1 MDWHRCKELV
11 QYIGVNAINCLWRSS
26 TCLVHIVVSLCIEQ
40 KGEPIVFPHLSRRN
54 KKIIITFCVKFENDL
69 ANLLL
74 PPFRYS
80 SWKWKSPPMCS
91 YPDLCNFPE
100 RLFATQI
107 LRFHFFLV
115 SLSWGRNHNFSQ
127 NLWSAMF
134 VFLWMSYFGQL
145 LWGGGGT
152 WKCMQGFRG
161 VSDLGFGTLDNFF
174 FRWGG
179 GGSFTWKCIQGF
191 FGCLGWASKAWD
203 YNDDNE

>member
-26 TCLVHIVVSLCIEQ
+26 TCLVHVVVSLCVKQ

-54 KKIIITFCVKFENDL
+54 KRNHNNFYVKFENDL

-80 SWKWKSPPMCS
+80 SWKWKSPPKCS

-100 RLFATQI
+100 RLFVTQ
-107 LRFHFFLV
+107 RFHFFLV
-115 SLSWGRNHNFSQ
+115 SLLWLMGKEPQLFPQSLKCHVCLSLNELLWPTFVGGRRDLKMYAGLSWCFGPR
-127 NLWSAMF
+127 LWD
-134 VFLWMSYFGQL
+134 FGQL
-145 LWGGGGT
+145 
-152 WKCMQGFRG
+152 
-161 VSDLGFGTLDNFF
+161 FF
-174 FRWGG
+174 SV